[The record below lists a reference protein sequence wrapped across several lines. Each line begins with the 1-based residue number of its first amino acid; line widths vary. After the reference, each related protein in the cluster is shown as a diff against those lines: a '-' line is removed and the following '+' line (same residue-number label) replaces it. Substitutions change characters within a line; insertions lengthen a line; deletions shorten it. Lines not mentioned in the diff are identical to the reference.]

1 MNEIK
6 TMGGMLNILDKM
18 LEEPIETFKKKKV
31 CPTHGEYEFE
41 VSRYSDGHE
50 NYNDTCPMCEKEKQ
64 EREEKA
70 RQEKWEKDYQEQL
83 LKKYTES
90 RIDPKYFEM
99 TFDDFETKTKGQECA
114 KKAVQEMVESRS
126 GKVILLGSFGVGKT
140 MLANIACKTLG
151 GKIFTMYEIANTIRR
166 SYVSGNNKSELDIV
180 SELAELPFLTID
192 EVGKIS
198 NTEAVRNWFSYIIDK
213 RHIKNLPTLIIGNL
227 HLKSQCKDG
236 GCNLCFENYFGGDVL
251 SRFTENTKIVIIKSP
266 DERTKTNTLE
276 ISGDK

>member
-1 MNEIK
+1 MNEVK
-6 TMGGMLNILDKM
+6 SMGGIFNLLDNLIK
-18 LEEPIETFKKKKV
+18 EPIETVTRKKV
-31 CPTHGEYEFE
+31 CPVHGEFGYTVSIYE
-41 VSRYSDGHE
+41 DGHE
-50 NYNDTCPMCEKEKQ
+50 NYNDSCPVCQKEKE
-64 EREEKA
+64 EAEEKA
-70 RQEKWEKDYQEQL
+70 RKEKWEREYHDQL
-83 LKKYTES
+83 IQRYTES

-99 TFDDFETKTKGQECA
+99 DFSDFEIKTKGQECA
-114 KKAVQEMVESRS
+114 KKAVEEMTESRS

-140 MLANIACKTLG
+140 MLANIACKYLG
-151 GKIFTMYEIANTIRR
+151 GKIYTMYEIANTIRR

-180 SELAELPFLTID
+180 TELAELPFLTID

-227 HLKSQCKDG
+227 HLKSQCTKK
-236 GCNLCFENYFGGDVL
+236 GCDLCFENYFGGDVL
-251 SRFTENTKIVIIKSP
+251 SRFTENTKIVILKSP